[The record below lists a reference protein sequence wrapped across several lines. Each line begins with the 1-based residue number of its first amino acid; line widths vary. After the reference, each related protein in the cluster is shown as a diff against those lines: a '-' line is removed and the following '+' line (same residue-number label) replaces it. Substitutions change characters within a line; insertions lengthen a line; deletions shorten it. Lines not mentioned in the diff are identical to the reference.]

1 MSGKGDKQFDVICL
15 GRAGVDLYADQ
26 IGARLEDASSFSKYI
41 GGSSCNIAAG
51 SSRLGLKSSM
61 LTRVGDDQMG
71 RFIREQLEKEG
82 VDVSHVKSDP
92 ERLSGLVLLGIK
104 DKDNFPLLFYREN
117 CADMAIDETDFDEDY
132 IKKSKALLI
141 TGTHLSNSHVKKVSK
156 RALDLAEKNKLQ
168 RILDI
173 DYRPVLWGLT
183 GKGEGENRF
192 VESESVTAHLQE
204 LVPSFDLIVGTE
216 EEFHIAGG
224 TTDTISAL
232 KKVRSLTK
240 AILVLKQG
248 PQGCKIFD
256 DSIPEKVEE
265 GISGAAPQVKV
276 LNVLGA
282 GDAFMSGFLKGYLK
296 GENLEQAATY
306 ANACGALV
314 VSRHGCTP
322 AMPSLKELQSFLSR
336 KEKIERP
343 DLDDEINDLHRTTTG
358 RVPFEEDIYI
368 LAFDHRSQFLNE
380 LNKEGIKDQSLILKV
395 KDLIFKGFE
404 KALEKHQIP
413 LKRTGVIID
422 DEYGEDVLHKA
433 TGKVPFIGRPIE
445 VPGSRP
451 LQFIET
457 ANLKSWPRNH
467 IVKCLCHYHP
477 GENEGLRLQQEDQIE
492 KIYKSCLKNGL
503 EFLLE
508 IITPNQILS
517 GKGDEEKDWKSYFP
531 DHKTIPLTMERLYNL
546 GIKPDWWKIA
556 PPSSESWDLIEELLS
571 RRAPHS
577 RGVVLLGLNKPV
589 PELKKGFKE
598 AKGRKW
604 CKGFA
609 IGRSVFMKPVVDFLK
624 KGIDESQFIEEVQK
638 NYYEM
643 IQVYKEARE

>member
-1 MSGKGDKQFDVICL
+1 VNGEDEKQFDVICL
-15 GRAGVDLYADQ
+15 GRAGVDLYSDQ
-26 IGARLEDASSFSKYI
+26 IGARLEDASNFSKYI

-51 SSRLGLKSSM
+51 SARLGLKSSM

-71 RFIREQLEKEG
+71 QFIREQLQNEG

-92 ERLSGLVLLGIK
+92 KRLSGLVLLGIK
-104 DKDNFPLLFYREN
+104 DKETFPLLFYREN

-132 IKKSKALLI
+132 IKQAKSLLI
-141 TGTHLSNSHVKKVSK
+141 TGTHLSTTHVKKVSK
-156 RALDLAEKNKLQ
+156 SALSLAKKNGLK

-192 VESESVTAHLQE
+192 VESENVTSHLQE
-204 LVPSFDLIVGTE
+204 MVPSFDLIVGTE

-224 TTDTISAL
+224 SKDTLEAV
-232 KKVRSLTK
+232 KKIRSLTK
-240 AILVLKQG
+240 ATLVLKQG
-248 PQGCKIFD
+248 PQGCKIFNN
-256 DSIPEKVEE
+256 SIPKKIDD
-265 GISGAAPQVKV
+265 GISGKAPQVKV

-282 GDAFMSGFLKGYLK
+282 GDAFMSGFLKGYLN
-296 GENLEQAATY
+296 GEELETAATY

-322 AMPSLKELQSFLSR
+322 AMPSWIELQSFLSR
-336 KEKIERP
+336 KETVERP

-358 RVPFEEDIYI
+358 RVPFEEDLYI

-380 LNKEGIKDQSLILKV
+380 LNKEGIKDQSLISKV
-395 KDLIFKGFE
+395 KNLIFEGFE
-404 KALEKHQIP
+404 RSLEKHQIS
-413 LKRTGVIID
+413 LKSGGIIVD
-422 DEYGEDVLHKA
+422 DEYGEEVLHKA
-433 TGKVPFIGRPIE
+433 TGNIPFIGRPIE
-445 VPGSRP
+445 IPGSRP
-451 LQFIET
+451 LEFIKN
-457 ANLKSWPRNH
+457 ANLKSWPSNH

-477 GENEGLRLQQEDQIE
+477 GENENLRLQQEDQIE
-492 KIYKSCLKNGL
+492 KIYKSCLDNRL

-508 IITPNQILS
+508 IITPKQVMS
-517 GKGDEEKDWKSYFP
+517 GKGDEEKEWKHYFP

-546 GIKPDWWKIA
+546 GIKPDWWKIT
-556 PPSSESWDLIEELLS
+556 PPSEETWDLIEELLS

-577 RGVVLLGLNKPV
+577 RGVVLLGLNKSLG
-589 PELKKGFKE
+589 ELKKGFI
-598 AKGRKW
+598 ASKGRKW

-624 KGIDESQFIEEVQK
+624 KVIDESQLIEQVQN

-643 IQVYKEARE
+643 IKVYKEARE

>member
-1 MSGKGDKQFDVICL
+1 MSGEDDKQFDVICL

-51 SSRLGLKSSM
+51 SSRLGLKSSL

-104 DKDNFPLLFYREN
+104 DKETFPLLFYREN
-117 CADMAIDETDFDEDY
+117 CADMAIDLEDFDEDY
-132 IKKSKALLI
+132 IKKAKALLI

-156 RALDLAEKNKLQ
+156 SALKIAEKNGLK
-168 RILDI
+168 RVLDI

-192 VESESVTAHLQE
+192 VESDNVTSHLQE

-224 TTDTISAL
+224 TTNTTEAL
-232 KKVRSLTK
+232 KKIRSLTK
-240 AILVLKQG
+240 AVLVLKQG
-248 PQGCKIFD
+248 PQGCRIFD
-256 DSIPEKVEE
+256 GMIPKKVEE
-265 GISGAAPQVKV
+265 GKSGKAPKVKV

-282 GDAFMSGFLKGYLK
+282 GDAFMSGFLKGYLS
-296 GENLEQAATY
+296 GESLETSATY

-322 AMPSLKELQSFLSR
+322 AMPSWTELQSFLSR
-336 KEKIERP
+336 KEIIDRP
-343 DLDDEINDLHRTTTG
+343 DLDDEINELHRTTTG
-358 RVPFEEDIYI
+358 RTLFDKDLFI

-380 LNKEGIKDQSLILKV
+380 LNKEGIKDHSLISKV
-395 KDLIFKGFE
+395 KDLIYKGFE
-404 KALEKHQIP
+404 RALEKHKIP
-413 LKRTGVIID
+413 PLNSGVIVD
-422 DEYGEDVLHKA
+422 DEFGEEVLHEA
-433 TGKVPFIGRPIE
+433 TGKIPFIGRPIE

-451 LQFIET
+451 LQFVENS
-457 ANLKSWPRNH
+457 NLKTWPSNH

-477 GENEGLRLQQEDQIE
+477 GENETLRLKQEDQIE
-492 KIYKSCLKNGL
+492 KIYKSCLDHGL

-508 IITPNQILS
+508 IITPKQMLS
-517 GKGDEEKDWKSYFP
+517 GKDDEEKEWKHYFP
-531 DHKTIPLTMERLYNL
+531 DHKIIPLTMERLYNL
-546 GIKPDWWKIA
+546 GIKPDWWKIP
-556 PPSSESWDLIEELLS
+556 PPSEESWDLIEELLS

-589 PELKKGFKE
+589 SELKKGFS
-598 AKGRKW
+598 ASKGRKW

-609 IGRSVFMKPVVDFLK
+609 IGRSVFMKPVIDFLK
-624 KGIDESQFIEEVQK
+624 KGIDESQFIEQVQN

-643 IQVYKEARE
+643 INLYKEARK